1 MLQFLFSKTWKY
13 FWVFAEIMAVRRF
26 LKKRTH
32 ALYLQRMP
40 NRLLSFPFTD
50 ALLRRV
56 KKLGCE
62 AKLMASG

>member
-1 MLQFLFSKTWKY
+1 
-13 FWVFAEIMAVRRF
+13 MAVRRF